1 MPPSWFLRFWIGRA
15 VRGGI
20 SRGLRV
26 WRQLREIPGG
36 YCGGQWPQPVRRGQ
50 PWPNGAYPRAEG
62 LPDQRWFRG
71 GEDLKQSLGDE
82 PELDVSMIG
91 RDLSPNGVA
100 VFIRFVVQVLVAAH
114 APQWRHGRHP
124 EVIGIRA
131 DDAKG
136 LLERHFDLASQAID
150 ADDVQ
155 GGQGQVRAH
164 QQDGAA
170 LRMEYH
176 DEADEDADGAP
187 Q

>member
-1 MPPSWFLRFWIGRA
+1 MARSTTTSQASSCHLKRQKMNFMKTWILSTWIYKGLFHKNRFCLRVPICEGFRFMPPSWFLRFWTDQA
-15 VRGGI
+15 CLGGI

-100 VFIRFVVQVLVAAH
+100 VFIRFVVQILVATH
-114 APQWRHGRHP
+114 AP
-124 EVIGIRA
+124 
-131 DDAKG
+131 
-136 LLERHFDLASQAID
+136 
-150 ADDVQ
+150 
-155 GGQGQVRAH
+155 
-164 QQDGAA
+164 
-170 LRMEYH
+170 
-176 DEADEDADGAP
+176 
-187 Q
+187 